1 MLTLRQAMNPF
12 RTGQLVMFQVSYD
25 RSWHF
30 FEIIFYIILG
40 IFGGLYGA
48 FVIKWHLRMQV
59 FRKKYLS
66 KYPIMEATTLAAI
79 TAIVCYPNM
88 FLRIDMTEMMEI
100 LFRECEGDFDY
111 DELCEYVAPPFP
123 AFSESEPQANKLQS
137 QKSLV
142 ANLIARPGNCYP
154 YFVRYPLLWMQSSR
168 WDLCAVYGNWS
179 FFRAYD
185 RNLRPGTS

>member
-1 MLTLRQAMNPF
+1 MWRSYFCALVATAVLAVRSIQSIDEPWLMIFKAMNPF

-30 FEIIFYIILG
+30 FEIIFYVILG

-111 DELCEYVAPPFP
+111 DELCEYGFP
-123 AFSESEPQANKLQS
+123 S
-137 QKSLV
+137 
-142 ANLIARPGNCYP
+142 
-154 YFVRYPLLWMQSSR
+154 
-168 WDLCAVYGNWS
+168 
-179 FFRAYD
+179 
-185 RNLRPGTS
+185 